1 LIVDYGNVY
10 KQLEKAYSV
19 YGEGDKP
26 TSPGGKGNS
35 GDDKPNNPVEK
46 LEEMAEEL
54 NTAILA
60 VADFLSEVDFNLDD
74 LVNANTAMIR
84 LTLLGKAANAVSLN
98 ETARTQFEVAAR
110 EVMRKYKA
118 LYPEEIVK
126 QFIPRYNAIDA
137 IYSQLN
143 QKTKSADISS
153 VMRKLQQE
161 VSMSVSTVKN
171 EVREEDYVDLGTLDF
186 DKLKQAF
193 AKSEQKNTVM
203 FDLQEAIEQQLQKM
217 VRENPIRLEF
227 YEKYKEI
234 IAEYNAG
241 KDMQAVQKAFDDLSD
256 FVQNNMR
263 PEQERAM
270 REGLDEETL
279 AIYDLLKK
287 PTLTP
292 AEEKE
297 VKKVAKETLEKLKAE
312 KLKVDRWRE
321 STQVSSQIRTI
332 ITSSL
337 EYLPQAPYPDDELAD
352 LNLVVYQHVY
362 ANYQGAGN
370 STYGT
375 F

>member
-1 LIVDYGNVY
+1 
-10 KQLEKAYSV
+10 
-19 YGEGDKP
+19 
-26 TSPGGKGNS
+26 
-35 GDDKPNNPVEK
+35 
-46 LEEMAEEL
+46 M
-54 NTAILA
+54 
-60 VADFLSEVDFNLDD
+60 
-74 LVNANTAMIR
+74 
-84 LTLLGKAANAVSLN
+84 
-98 ETARTQFEVAAR
+98 
-110 EVMRKYKA
+110 
-118 LYPEEIVK
+118 
-126 QFIPRYNAIDA
+126 
-137 IYSQLN
+137 
-143 QKTKSADISS
+143 
-153 VMRKLQQE
+153 
-161 VSMSVSTVKN
+161 
-171 EVREEDYVDLGTLDF
+171 DF

-193 AKSEQKNTVM
+193 AKSEQKNAVV
-203 FDLQEAIEQQLQKM
+203 FDLQEAIEQQLERM
-217 VRENPIRLEF
+217 VRENPIRLDF

-241 KDMQAVQKAFDDLSD
+241 KDIQAVQKAFDDLND
-256 FVQNNMR
+256 FMQNDMR
-263 PEQERAM
+263 PEQERAL

-337 EYLPQAPYPDDELAD
+337 EYLPQAPYPDEELAD

-362 ANYQGAGN
+362 ANYQGAGY

>member
-1 LIVDYGNVY
+1 
-10 KQLEKAYSV
+10 
-19 YGEGDKP
+19 
-26 TSPGGKGNS
+26 
-35 GDDKPNNPVEK
+35 
-46 LEEMAEEL
+46 
-54 NTAILA
+54 
-60 VADFLSEVDFNLDD
+60 
-74 LVNANTAMIR
+74 
-84 LTLLGKAANAVSLN
+84 
-98 ETARTQFEVAAR
+98 
-110 EVMRKYKA
+110 
-118 LYPEEIVK
+118 
-126 QFIPRYNAIDA
+126 
-137 IYSQLN
+137 
-143 QKTKSADISS
+143 
-153 VMRKLQQE
+153 
-161 VSMSVSTVKN
+161 
-171 EVREEDYVDLGTLDF
+171 
-186 DKLKQAF
+186 
-193 AKSEQKNTVM
+193 
-203 FDLQEAIEQQLQKM
+203 M

-241 KDMQAVQKAFDDLSD
+241 KDIQAVQKAFDDLND
-256 FVQNNMR
+256 FMQNDMR

-337 EYLPQAPYPDDELAD
+337 EYLPQTPYPDDELAD